1 MSPMIGI
8 TPSPCVARRTFFMP
22 RDFIVRQDLRH
33 RDDGHQ
39 VLGRWEPARGRGIWR
54 GPRYRFAA
62 QRKPRRMSSRGISA
76 SNTSR
81 WCPRAL

>member
-22 RDFIVRQDLRH
+22 RAFIVPQKPRHLHDL
-33 RDDGHQ
+33 HQ
-39 VLGRWEPARGRGIWR
+39 FLGTWEPARGRGIWR